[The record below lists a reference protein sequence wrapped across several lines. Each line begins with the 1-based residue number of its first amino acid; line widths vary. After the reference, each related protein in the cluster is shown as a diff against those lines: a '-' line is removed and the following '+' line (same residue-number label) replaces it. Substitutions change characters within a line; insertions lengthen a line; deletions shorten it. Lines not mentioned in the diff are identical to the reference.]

1 MTLRNNRDFDETFYE
16 PNTSQVLVFFL
27 EISVDFEKMS
37 SMSWV
42 TMFTNITKSF
52 IDLTSKNQNLFFY
65 KKLVKDEPN
74 D

>member
-1 MTLRNNRDFDETFYE
+1 MTLRNNRNFDKPMTYQPIF
-16 PNTSQVLVFFL
+16 FFL

-65 KKLVKDEPN
+65 KNNKQKVNKRRAK
-74 D
+74 